1 MIIKHAQSALP
12 ALLGL
17 KTRIMTK
24 TCTECITG
32 SWDSRLEYQH
42 VKHAQSA
49 LLDIRTQDYIEY

>member
-1 MIIKHAQSALP
+1 MILKHAQSALP

-49 LLDIRTQDYIEY
+49 LLDIRTQD